1 MCAIFG
7 STERSKFISLYE
19 LNKDRGG
26 YATTFSGIKNDTITT
41 FKRKMF
47 DIDNLYLEDW
57 DYYLGHHQA
66 PTSSVRKYSEKTSHP
81 FNYGRWHVAH
91 NGVLMNHKEV
101 TEASD
106 TREIDTSYIPAFMEE
121 LDLSPLSL
129 SDKELLEETFS
140 AFKGTHTCWVWD
152 DKNSKLYL
160 TKNGST
166 LFIDG
171 ENFSSVEFEGSKSLL
186 DGYVYSHHKGKGFI
200 ELVQFTNS
208 NPFAVFS

>member
-121 LDLSPLSL
+121 LDLSHCKKITDIGIRAMAMGCKNIRKLNLSY
-129 SDKELLEETFS
+129 TGNV
-140 AFKGTHTCWVWD
+140 KGMEM
-152 DKNSKLYL
+152 Y
-160 TKNGST
+160 
-166 LFIDG
+166 
-171 ENFSSVEFEGSKSLL
+171 
-186 DGYVYSHHKGKGFI
+186 
-200 ELVQFTNS
+200 
-208 NPFAVFS
+208 

>member
-7 STERSKFISLYE
+7 TSDRQQFITLYE

-26 YATTFSGIKNDTITT
+26 YASTFCGIIDGKLRVFKN
-41 FKRKMF
+41 KLF
-47 DIDNLYLEDW
+47 DLDNVYLEDW

-66 PTSSVRKYSEKTSHP
+66 PTGKVRQYSENTSHP

-91 NGVLMNHKEV
+91 NGVLTNYREI

-106 TREIDTSYIPAFMEE
+106 TKDIDTSYIPAYMQE
-121 LDLSPLSL
+121 LDLSPLCFD
-129 SDKELLEETFS
+129 DKGLLEETFT

-152 DKNSKLYL
+152 DRNSIVYL

-166 LFIDG
+166 LFSNG
-171 ENFSSVEFEGSKSLL
+171 TTFSSVQYDGGKPLL
-186 DGYVYSHHKGKGFI
+186 DGYVYMMHEGSGFL
-200 ELVQFTNS
+200 EYVKFEDS
-208 NPFAVFS
+208 NPFAVF

>member
-7 STERSKFISLYE
+7 TTSREKFISLYD

-26 YATTFSGIKNDTITT
+26 YAATFSGIKDGKINT
-41 FKRKMF
+41 FKSKLF
-47 DIDNLYLEDW
+47 DIENLYLENW

-66 PTSSVRKYSEKTSHP
+66 PTSSVRKYTEKTSHP

-91 NGVLMNHKEV
+91 NGVISNYKQV

-106 TREIDTSYIPAFMEE
+106 TKEIDTSYIPAYMEE
-121 LDLSPLSL
+121 LDLSPLGL
-129 SDKELLEETFS
+129 NDKELLEETFS

-152 DKNSKLYL
+152 DKNGNLHL

-166 LFIDG
+166 LFVED
-171 ENFSSVEFEGSKSLL
+171 ESFSSVQFDTSKPVL
-186 DGYVYSHHKGKGFI
+186 DGYVYKYYPKSGFL
-200 ELVQFTNS
+200 EYVKFGGN

>member
-7 STERSKFISLYE
+7 TTSREKFISLYE

-26 YATTFSGIKNDTITT
+26 YASTFSGVKDGKINT
-41 FKRKMF
+41 FKSKLF
-47 DIDNLYLEDW
+47 DLENIYIESW

-66 PTSSVRKYSEKTSHP
+66 PTSSIRKYSEETSHP

-91 NGVLMNHKEV
+91 NGVLTNYKEV

-106 TREIDTSYIPAFMEE
+106 TKEIDTSYIPAFMEQ
-121 LDLSPLSL
+121 LDLAPVVFD
-129 SDKELLEETFS
+129 DKDILQETFT
-140 AFKGTHTCWVWD
+140 AFKGTHACWVWD
-152 DKNSKLYL
+152 DKNGVLHL

-166 LFIDG
+166 LFFEG
-171 ENFSSVEFEGSKSLL
+171 ESFSSIQFGVSKPAL
-186 DGYVYSHHKGKGFI
+186 DGYVYKYYRNSGFL
-200 ELVQFTNS
+200 EYVQFSDS